1 LLAKPSLIL
10 NSSFFIKSAQRFSK
24 GGLKVL
30 GTIVNSLA
38 ILVGSL
44 LGFLL
49 KGGIPDRINDSIMK
63 GLALC
68 VMVIGISGAIK
79 SENMIL
85 VISSIVV
92 GAIIGELI
100 DIDKWLKRLGDFIED
115 KLQGR
120 GGKISEGFV
129 TASLVYC
136 VGAMAIVGS
145 LDSGLKG
152 DHGILFTKA
161 MLDGISSI
169 MFTST
174 LGIGVALSSV
184 SVFLYQGAIT
194 IAASFVQ
201 GILTGPVVTEISAVG
216 SLMIMGLGFN
226 MLGLTKI
233 KVANFLPA
241 IFIPIIYFLF

>member
-1 LLAKPSLIL
+1 M
-10 NSSFFIKSAQRFSK
+10 
-24 GGLKVL
+24 L

-38 ILVGSL
+38 IIGGSL
-44 LGFLL
+44 AGFVL
-49 KGGIPDRINDSIMK
+49 KGGIPERINDSIMK

-68 VMVIGISGAIK
+68 IMVIGITGAIK

-85 VISSIVV
+85 VICSIVV
-92 GAIIGELI
+92 GTVIGEVV
-100 DIDKWLKRLGDFIED
+100 DIDKWLKRLGDFIET

-120 GGKISEGFV
+120 GGRISEGFV

-145 LDSGLKG
+145 LNSGLKG
-152 DHGILFTKA
+152 DHEILFTKA
-161 MLDGISSI
+161 MLDGISAI

-174 LGIGVALSSV
+174 LGIGVALSAV
-184 SVFLYQGAIT
+184 SVFIYQGVIT

-201 GILTGPVVTEISAVG
+201 GILTPTVVTEISAVG
-216 SLMIMGLGFN
+216 SLLIMGLGFN

-233 KVANFLPA
+233 KVANLLPA
-241 IFIPIIYFLF
+241 IFIPLIYFLF

>member
-1 LLAKPSLIL
+1 LLIVNFSLL
-10 NSSFFIKSAQRFSK
+10 IKSAKRFFK
-24 GGLKVL
+24 GGLKML

-38 ILVGSL
+38 IIGGSL

-68 VMVIGISGAIK
+68 IMVIGISGAIK

-85 VISSIVV
+85 VISSIVI

-100 DIDKWLKRLGDFIED
+100 DIDKLLKRLGDFIES

-216 SLMIMGLGFN
+216 SLLIMGLGFN